1 MKLIYNAPKSIDPFR
16 IWQYSEFF
24 EIFIFEDVRK
34 KKKYFFDCSRLLEIF
49 AFKKQ
54 TKIEI
59 ERIAFN
65 DGSRKF
71 FFYIYGCLIATA
83 KTGSILPKC
92 KISEDRTKLI
102 VESKEI
108 NLF

>member
-24 EIFIFEDVRK
+24 EIFVFEDVRK
-34 KKKYFFDCSRLLEIF
+34 KKKYFFDCSKLLEIF
-49 AFKKQ
+49 EFKKFS
-54 TKIEI
+54 KVEL
-59 ERIAFN
+59 ERVAFN

-71 FFYIYGCLIATA
+71 YFYIYGCLIATA

-92 KISEDRTKLI
+92 KISADRSKLEI
-102 VESKEI
+102 EAKEI
-108 NLF
+108 ELF